1 MNHPSKHRSANR
13 QDIAGELDAFRQ
25 TYADLFGV
33 VPPLPAARIESSGSI
48 APEFSLLAEKLR
60 AHALAPQGMFDAKI
74 IQLICFGML
83 LVEGHDAAFW
93 HALAA
98 RRNGASWQELHKI
111 VELATVVTSG
121 FGALNRGGAL
131 LAKLRKEETADPKAK
146 REA

>member
-1 MNHPSKHRSANR
+1 MSKQKPSAFPPASL
-13 QDIAGELDAFRQ
+13 QTELDRFRE
-25 TYADLFGV
+25 TYRSLFGV
-33 VPPLPAARIESSGSI
+33 IPPLPENRMALSGGV
-48 APEFSLLAEKLR
+48 APEFSLLAEQVR
-60 AHALAPQGMFDAKI
+60 AHALAPQGMFDVKL

-83 LVEGHDAAFW
+83 LVEGHEAAYW

-131 LAKLRKEETADPKAK
+131 LAKLQKEEGADPK
-146 REA
+146 RERSA